1 MNAITFRFFIGLVV
15 SKTLDMCLMD
25 RFITNIYGSLDKDN
39 HVKIPE
45 GFKILEAFYEKPRIF
60 YSIKLQK
67 SLYGLKQYG
76 RIWYNRFNE

>member
-1 MNAITFRFFIGLVV
+1 MFNGWIYN
-15 SKTLDMCLMD
+15 KY
-25 RFITNIYGSLDKDN
+25 IYGSLDKDN

-45 GFKILEAFYEKPRIF
+45 GFKILEAFYEKPRSF